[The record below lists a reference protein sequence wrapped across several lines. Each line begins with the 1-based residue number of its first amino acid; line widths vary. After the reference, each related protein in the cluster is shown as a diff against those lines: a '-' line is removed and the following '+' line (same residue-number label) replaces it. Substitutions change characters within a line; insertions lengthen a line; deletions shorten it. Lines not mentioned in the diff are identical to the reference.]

1 MYAVEKQVLKE
12 KIKDKKIISI
22 TGTEGLEK
30 SIVTLNLA
38 NNLKNL
44 SQKILI
50 IDFDILNNNLEKILN
65 VNKYS
70 KKISNKLQKNN
81 LINNKIKIKNLTIRI
96 NKKVDLISGINL
108 IFDKNYKISSEKI
121 KFILNELKKYY
132 NVIIIDTSYE
142 CFFDYTKNILNNSDY
157 ILFISEGNL
166 LEIKKEKNLLK
177 IYTEEWKIKKEKIK
191 IIKNNKKI
199 NN

>member
-1 MYAVEKQVLKE
+1 MYVVEKQVLKE

-65 VNKYS
+65 VNKY
-70 KKISNKLQKNN
+70 
-81 LINNKIKIKNLTIRI
+81 
-96 NKKVDLISGINL
+96 
-108 IFDKNYKISSEKI
+108 
-121 KFILNELKKYY
+121 
-132 NVIIIDTSYE
+132 
-142 CFFDYTKNILNNSDY
+142 
-157 ILFISEGNL
+157 
-166 LEIKKEKNLLK
+166 
-177 IYTEEWKIKKEKIK
+177 
-191 IIKNNKKI
+191 
-199 NN
+199 